1 MLEFYIVLNKTGKFT
16 GANNVLLVLGRET
29 SAHREDCPM
38 TVKSLYNFDLV
49 RFVVLN
55 FFLFSFS

>member
-16 GANNVLLVLGRET
+16 GPNNVLLVLGRET

-38 TVKSLYNFDLV
+38 TVKVCIILI
-49 RFVVLN
+49 
-55 FFLFSFS
+55 